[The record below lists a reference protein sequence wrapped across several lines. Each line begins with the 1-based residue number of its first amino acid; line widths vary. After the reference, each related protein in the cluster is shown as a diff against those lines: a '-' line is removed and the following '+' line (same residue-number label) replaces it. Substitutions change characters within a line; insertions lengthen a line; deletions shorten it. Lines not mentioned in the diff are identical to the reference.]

1 MKFFLSQLMVHLMVM
16 VGFAAPIKIQEMMSY
31 MPGYWHGSLFWGTT
45 KRKELFREHFH
56 VICTGFMNTENLSY
70 ADYESPEFD
79 NYF

>member
-45 KRKELFREHFH
+45 KRK
-56 VICTGFMNTENLSY
+56 
-70 ADYESPEFD
+70 
-79 NYF
+79 